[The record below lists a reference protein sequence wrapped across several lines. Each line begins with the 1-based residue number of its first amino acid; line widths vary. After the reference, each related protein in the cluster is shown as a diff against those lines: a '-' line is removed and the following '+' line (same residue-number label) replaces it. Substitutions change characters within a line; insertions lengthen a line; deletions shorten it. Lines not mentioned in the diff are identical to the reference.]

1 MKKLYYLLLV
11 FCGLLT
17 MLPASAKKKFASE
30 KYVVLA
36 STAVRD
42 DAEWMKAVNA
52 LQERHRAEVFYYEKS
67 PREVEDALKAAYPR
81 YVAVV
86 EKPENLGRDFVIDF
100 HKMSREMDDDIYEDF
115 LWGIITGYEASDAL
129 RMVENAAESLV
140 IKDAV
145 SSITELASAKWFDHY
160 GWVDDHERHIWG
172 EKKGPGEPVVKDSIP
187 VDAIHTFSELYKKYD
202 PDLIVTAF
210 HASEGNLV
218 MPFFEGTFDCK
229 DGKII
234 AHPYSGGDQ
243 PWELKAG
250 DKRRVYLPIG
260 NCLIGN
266 VNNTRESMA
275 IAWMR
280 SANLGAFVGYV
291 VPTWHGRAGWGG
303 LKYWLTTPG
312 RYRLA
317 EAFFLNQQDLL
328 HQQYRWYPSLYQKDY
343 PHGQYGDGD
352 WMTPMKEALGREP
365 SHDERGFWHDR
376 DVLAYYGDPA
386 WNVRLQEVPGETDYT
401 VKSKVKGGQC
411 VITITTDEDFNLQR
425 MKGDGWKSEHV
436 LDLPFSYFF
445 PERLNNPRLAEG
457 QDWDVALDENFLLIY
472 NCDFEPGNTYQ
483 VILDI
488 DK

>member
-1 MKKLYYLLLV
+1 MLVICMVLMALPSSAGKKE
-11 FCGLLT
+11 
-17 MLPASAKKKFASE
+17 AAKD
-30 KYVVLA
+30 YVVLA

-42 DAEWMKAVNA
+42 DAEWMKAVAA
-52 LQERHRAEVFYYEKS
+52 LQKRHGAEVFYYEKS
-67 PREVEDALKAAYPR
+67 PREVADALKAAYPR
-81 YVAVV
+81 YVAIV

-100 HKMSREMDDDIYEDF
+100 HKLSREMDDDIYEDF

-129 RMVENAAESLV
+129 RMVENAAEPLV
-140 IKDAV
+140 IKGAV
-145 SSITELASAKWFDHY
+145 SSITELASAKWFDRY

-172 EKKGPGEPVVKDSIP
+172 EKKGPGEPVVRDSIP

-210 HASEGNLV
+210 HATEGNLV
-218 MPFFEGTFDCK
+218 MPFYEGTFSCK

-234 AHPYSGGDQ
+234 ATPYAVGDQ

-280 SANLGAFVGYV
+280 TANLGAFVGYTV
-291 VPTWHGRAGWGG
+291 VTWHGRAGWGG

-312 RYRLA
+312 RYQLA

-328 HQQYRWYPSLYQKDY
+328 HQQYQWYPSLYEENYDFNDFSEMSARKRLQ
-343 PHGQYGDGD
+343 
-352 WMTPMKEALGREP
+352 EVLGREP
-365 SHDERGFWHDR
+365 SKDERGFWHDR
-376 DVLAYYGDPA
+376 DVLVYYGDPA
-386 WNVRLQEVPGETDYT
+386 WNVRLQEVPGETDFT
-401 VKSKVKGGQC
+401 VKSKVKGGKC
-411 VITITTDEDFNLQR
+411 VITITTGEDFSLQR

-472 NCDFEPGNTYQ
+472 NCDFAPGMTYE
-483 VILDI
+483 VVLDI

>member
-1 MKKLYYLLLV
+1 MRYLLLLC
-11 FCGLLT
+11 CGL
-17 MLPASAKKKFASE
+17 MVALPSNAKKKEAI
-30 KYVVLA
+30 KDYVVLA

-42 DAEWMKAVNA
+42 DAEWMKAVTA
-52 LQERHRAEVFYYEKS
+52 LQERHGAEVFYYEKS
-67 PREVEDALKAAYPR
+67 PREVQENLKAAYPR
-81 YVAVV
+81 YVAIV
-86 EKPENLGRDFVIDF
+86 EQPERLGRDFVMDF

-115 LWGIITGYEASDAL
+115 LWGIVTGYEAADAL
-129 RMVENAAESLV
+129 QMVENAAEPLV
-140 IKDAV
+140 VKDAV
-145 SSITELASAKWFDHY
+145 SSITELSSAKWFDHY
-160 GWVDDHERHIWG
+160 GWVDDHKQHIWG
-172 EKKGPGEPVVKDSIP
+172 EKSGPGEPVVTDSIP

-234 AHPYSGGDQ
+234 AHPYYGNDK

-250 DKRRVYLPIG
+250 TKRRVYLPIG

-266 VNNTRESMA
+266 VNNTRNSMA
-275 IAWMR
+275 IAWMH

-291 VPTWHGRAGWGG
+291 VVTWHGRAGWGG

-312 RYRLA
+312 RYQLA

-328 HQQYRWYPSLYQKDY
+328 HQLHQWLPEIAKEDY
-343 PHGQYGDGD
+343 PFEPPYFTESPKVIKY
-352 WMTPMKEALGREP
+352 MTEKLGREP
-365 SHDERGFWHDR
+365 SNDERGFWHDR
-376 DVLAYYGDPA
+376 DVLAYYGDPK
-386 WNVRLQEVPGETDYT
+386 WNVRLQEVPGEMDFT
-401 VKSKVKGGQC
+401 VKTKVKGNKC
-411 VITITTDEDFNLQR
+411 VITITTGEDFSLQR

-472 NCDFEPGNTYQ
+472 NCNFEPGKVYQ
-483 VILDI
+483 VVLDI